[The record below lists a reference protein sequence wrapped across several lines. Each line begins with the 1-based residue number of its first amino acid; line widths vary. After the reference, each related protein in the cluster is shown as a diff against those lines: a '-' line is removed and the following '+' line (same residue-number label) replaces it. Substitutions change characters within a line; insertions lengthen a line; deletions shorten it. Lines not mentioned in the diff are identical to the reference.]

1 MTGFFALEC
10 HFGLTFTSE
19 EYMIFFVQE
28 SNTSPYETLRKTF
41 LALPRPKMLP
51 YTPSSENSK
60 SWHSTS
66 DIHPCKSVGVHP
78 CQLSEFDP
86 IKDQSLLLRQKIPPG
101 LGNLWN
107 GPYSNRFNYYL
118 STVQNFSTIFD
129 CYACT
134 DARSDAFCIQ
144 MFMNKVA
151 LAKLEWHNKI
161 AIILPLY

>member
-41 LALPRPKMLP
+41 LTLPRPKMLHTHQVQKTANP
-51 YTPSSENSK
+51 LLQT
-60 SWHSTS
+60 
-66 DIHPCKSVGVHP
+66 HPCKSVGVHP